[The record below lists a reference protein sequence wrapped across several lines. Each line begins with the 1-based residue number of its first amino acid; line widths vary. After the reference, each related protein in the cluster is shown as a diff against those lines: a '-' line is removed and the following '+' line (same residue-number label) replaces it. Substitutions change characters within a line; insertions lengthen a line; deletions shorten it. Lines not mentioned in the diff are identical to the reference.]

1 MKNTLVIALRTTVV
15 TLVVTGL
22 LYPLAI
28 TGIAQLVFP
37 ARANGSLTKD
47 DLGQIV
53 GSELIGQ
60 PFSSP
65 AYFWPRPSAAGA
77 GYDATASSGSNLGTT
92 SAKLRDR
99 IVADVHKLRA
109 ANAQAPDEIPTDLV
123 TASGSGLDPHITPEG
138 ASWQV
143 PRVAAA
149 RRVAPERVQAAVD
162 AQTEARDLGL
172 LGEPRVNVLLLNLA
186 LDRQFGRPAP
196 NSAEILEK

>member
-37 ARANGSLTKD
+37 ARANGSLAKD
-47 DLGQIV
+47 ERGQIV

-65 AYFWPRPSAAGA
+65 AYFWPRPSAAGT
-77 GYDATASSGSNLGTT
+77 GYDAAASSGSNLGTT

-99 IVADVHKLRA
+99 IVADVQKLRA
-109 ANAQAPDEIPTDLV
+109 ANAQAQEEIPTDLV

-138 ASWQV
+138 AAWQV
-143 PRVAAA
+143 ARVAAA

-162 AQTEARDLGL
+162 AQTEGRDLGL

-196 NSAEILEK
+196 NSAELPEK